1 MGDPICWI
9 YQYYNMEKKIR
20 QGKTTKL
27 IRETEKD
34 TIGLVVP
41 PMADRYTNNPI
52 EEEEIIIEETEA
64 ATAQL
69 PLDKKIP
76 SEQKPLPADPIDPPS
91 PPLDNPDISKT
102 DTDERKER
110 DRKNRKNFLLLALG
124 GLALLFVANN

>member
-1 MGDPICWI
+1 
-9 YQYYNMEKKIR
+9 MEKKIR

-52 EEEEIIIEETEA
+52 EEEEIIIEETET
-64 ATAQL
+64 ATPTQI
-69 PLDKKIP
+69 PLDEKIP

-91 PPLDNPDISKT
+91 PPLDNPDIPKT
-102 DTDERKER
+102 DKDTDERKER

>member
-1 MGDPICWI
+1 
-9 YQYYNMEKKIR
+9 MEKKIR

-41 PMADRYTNNPI
+41 PSVDRYMNKPI
-52 EEEEIIIEETEA
+52 EEEEIIIEETVEA
-64 ATAQL
+64 KSAQI
-69 PLDKKIP
+69 PLDEKIP

-91 PPLDNPDISKT
+91 PPLDNPDIPKT

-124 GLALLFVANN
+124 GLALLFVANS